1 MLSRRRFIA
10 GLAAGLGVVVA
21 ACTSG
26 AATLLPTH
34 PPDGT
39 PAPPTPT
46 PGPSETGVPTP
57 SAGPSSS
64 SVAVL
69 RRKIG
74 RMLVVG
80 FRGTT
85 LAPSDPF
92 LTAIA
97 AGELG
102 GVILFDRDGG
112 TGKTGRNI
120 TSPAQLA
127 ALTGSLRTAA
137 LRGPVGAELLIAVD
151 QEGGRVARLNP
162 GNGFPATQS
171 AADLGAKNDIARTSD
186 AATLT
191 AITLAGAGINLNLAP
206 VVDVNLNPANPA
218 IGALGRSYS
227 ADPDVVVANA
237 SAVIQAEQG
246 AGILMAIKHFP
257 GEGSATGNTDKG
269 VVDVTATWT
278 DVELDPFR
286 ALIAAGLPDA
296 VMVGHIINGQ
306 IDPARPG
313 SLSRATVSDLL
324 RDQLGWDGVVIS
336 DDLQAAA
343 ITLDYGEAEAIALA
357 IEAGTDLLL
366 FANQAGYDG
375 ALVEHVTGFILGFL
389 ADGRISEARLDESI
403 ARIKGLF
410 PTVD

>member
-1 MLSRRRFIA
+1 MLSRRRFVA
-10 GLAAGLGVVVA
+10 GLAAGLGAVVA

-26 AATLLPTH
+26 AASILPTLR
-34 PPDGT
+34 PAGSPT
-39 PAPPTPT
+39 PSPAPAASASEAPTPT
-46 PGPSETGVPTP
+46 SGPTG
-57 SAGPSSS
+57 SSI
-64 SVAVL
+64 AVL

-112 TGKTGRNI
+112 TGKPPRNI
-120 TSPAQLA
+120 TAPAQLA
-127 ALTGSLRTAA
+127 ALTTTLRAAA
-137 LRGPVGAELLIAVD
+137 LHGPIGAELLIAVD

-162 GNGFPATQS
+162 GNGFPASES
-171 AADLGAKNDIARTSD
+171 AADLGAKNDIAHTSD

-191 AITLAGAGINLNLAP
+191 AITLAGAGINVNLAP
-206 VVDVNLNPANPA
+206 VVDLNLNPANPA

-227 ADPDVVVANA
+227 ADADIVVANA
-237 SAVIQAEQG
+237 TAVIRAEQG

-269 VVDVTATWT
+269 VVDVTASWT
-278 DVELDPFR
+278 DIELDPFR
-286 ALIAAGLPDA
+286 QLIAAGVPDA
-296 VMVGHIINGQ
+296 VMVGHIVNDQLDPGQ
-306 IDPARPG
+306 PA
-313 SLSRATVSDLL
+313 SLSRPTISDLL

-343 ITLDYGEAEAIALA
+343 ITLAYGEAEAIALS

-375 ALVEHVTGFILGFL
+375 LIVEHVIEHVLGFV
-389 ADGRISEARLDESI
+389 AEGRISEARLDESI
-403 ARIKGLF
+403 ARIKRLF

>member
-1 MLSRRRFIA
+1 MLSRRRFVA
-10 GLAAGLGVVVA
+10 GLAAGLGAIVA

-26 AATLLPTH
+26 AASIVPTLRPG
-34 PPDGT
+34 GT
-39 PAPPTPT
+39 PAPATPT
-46 PGPSETGVPTP
+46 PAPTETASPTASPAPSGSP
-57 SAGPSSS
+57 
-64 SVAVL
+64 VAVL

-85 LAPSDPF
+85 LTASDPF
-92 LTAIA
+92 LAAIS

-112 TGKTGRNI
+112 TGKPPRNI
-120 TSPAQLA
+120 AAPAQLA
-127 ALTGSLRTAA
+127 ALTTTLRTAA
-137 LRGPVGAELLIAVD
+137 LHGPIGAELLIAVD

-171 AADLGAKNDIARTSD
+171 AADLGAKNDIGHTSD

-191 AITLAGAGINLNLAP
+191 AITLAGAGINVNLAP
-206 VVDVNLNPANPA
+206 VVDLNLNPTNPA

-227 ADPDVVVANA
+227 ADPAVVVANA
-237 SAVIQAEQG
+237 TAVIQAEQG

-286 ALIAAGLPDA
+286 ELIAAGVPDA
-296 VMVGHIINGQ
+296 VMVGHIVNDQLDPGQ
-306 IDPARPG
+306 PA
-313 SLSRATVSDLL
+313 SLSRPTVTDLL
-324 RDQLGWDGVVIS
+324 RGQLGWEGVVIS

-343 ITLDYGEAEAIALA
+343 ITLAYGEAEAVALS

-375 ALVEHVTGFILGFL
+375 AIVEHVIGHVLGFI
-389 ADGRISEARLDESI
+389 AEGRISEARLDESI
-403 ARIKGLF
+403 ARIKRLF